1 MKYSLFIITLWG
13 ALCAPCFAQKGVYLS
28 EETLLQKTFLLDE
41 NASRPVK
48 QFLWMNDDL
57 KKREK
62 TIFGHNK
69 KTLRHP
75 YYQLNNRRIWILH
88 SIGKEMPITMAFGV
102 ENKKIISA
110 HVLIYRETRG
120 GEIRF
125 PAFTVQFENTQ
136 LTSEDK
142 LNKNI
147 DGISGATLSVKA
159 STKMAQFAL
168 VLDEQLA
175 SINPEPLQ

>member
-1 MKYSLFIITLWG
+1 MKCSLFIITLWG
-13 ALCAPCFAQKGVYLS
+13 ALCAPCFAQKGIYLS
-28 EETLLQKTFLLDE
+28 EENLLRQVFSLNE
-41 NASRPVK
+41 NTSLPAK
-48 QFLWMNDDL
+48 QFLWMNEEL
-57 KKREK
+57 KKKEK

-69 KTLRHP
+69 KSLRQV
-75 YYQLNNRRIWILH
+75 YYQLDNRRVWILH
-88 SIGKEMPITMAFGV
+88 SIGKEMPITMGFAV

-125 PAFTVQFENTQ
+125 PAFTAQFENTQ
-136 LTSEDK
+136 LTSENK

-175 SINPEPLQ
+175 SINQEPPL

>member
-1 MKYSLFIITLWG
+1 MKCSLFIITLWG

-28 EETLLQKTFLLDE
+28 EEKLVRQTFLLNE
-41 NASRPVK
+41 NDSLPTK
-48 QFLWMNDDL
+48 QFLWMNDNL

-62 TIFGHNK
+62 TIFGYNK

-88 SIGKEMPITMAFGV
+88 SIGKEMPITMGFVV
-102 ENKKIISA
+102 EHKQIVSA

-120 GEIRF
+120 GEIRL
-125 PAFTVQFENTQ
+125 PAFTAQFVDSQ

-159 STKMAQFAL
+159 STKMAQLAL